1 MIRSELPGNER
12 RAPDRRA
19 GRRYGIRLDVEWKLV
34 HRNRVLAEGTGRTR
48 DVSSHGVSFEVGAHV
63 ASGKRHERLE
73 LSIAWPVLLH
83 EIAPIR
89 LVASGQIV
97 RWDGTCAAL
106 RIRRYEFRT
115 ARRTAAEPAVGLA
128 NAPLVGYNPLRR
140 TMC

>member
-1 MIRSELPGNER
+1 MVGSERPVNER
-12 RAPDRRA
+12 PAPERRA
-19 GRRYGIRLDVEWKLV
+19 GRRYGIHLDVEWKLV

-48 DVSSHGVSFEVGAHV
+48 DVSSHGVSFETGLQA
-63 ASGKRHERLE
+63 APGKHREHLE

-89 LVASGQIV
+89 LVVSGQIV

-115 ARRTAAEPAVGLA
+115 ARRTAVGPAVGIV